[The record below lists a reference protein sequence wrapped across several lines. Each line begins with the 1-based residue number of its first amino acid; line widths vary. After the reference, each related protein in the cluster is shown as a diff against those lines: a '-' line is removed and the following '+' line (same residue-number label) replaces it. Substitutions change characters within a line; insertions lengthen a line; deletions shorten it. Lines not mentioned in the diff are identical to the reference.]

1 MKLQDFY
8 NEERALYEDKSAE
21 QDSKIRQLLEPKHT
35 PETSIKFAPRKSK
48 RNPLLRHITHFSAVA
63 AALVIGLFIGVSINN
78 ITASENEKIIYEAVS
93 KYESVETFVSE
104 GTTRIKIF
112 TQGPM
117 TNPNFQNLDDEVRYT
132 NKVLIKD
139 GKTYCRCEYKDKNST
154 VDILDGEYLTT
165 WQNGVPV
172 QKISVGAVNFPM
184 LSMLSLGD
192 ALSFVKNTF
201 QISAAVR
208 ERDNKI
214 VLSYKSKNS
223 DRYIAHTFSK
233 EDKRLSSSQF
243 YKIVDDKIVILQ
255 SMEKFICNQPLSVE
269 EITTPP
275 TK

>member
-8 NEERALYEDKSAE
+8 NEERSLFEAENAE
-21 QDSKIRQLLEPKHT
+21 QDAKIRQLLEPKHT
-35 PETSIKFAPRKSK
+35 PKTNLYFAPQKS
-48 RNPLLRHITHFSAVA
+48 RRSLFWRHVTHFSAVA

-78 ITASENEKIIYEAVS
+78 INASENEKIIYESVS
-93 KYESVETFVSE
+93 KYESVENFVSE
-104 GTTRIKIF
+104 GTTRIRIYS
-112 TQGPM
+112 QGPM

-132 NKVLIKD
+132 TKVLIKD
-139 GKTYCRCEYKDKNST
+139 GKTYCRSEYKDKNST
-154 VDILDGEYLTT
+154 VEILDGEYLTT
-165 WQNGVPV
+165 WQNGEPF
-172 QKISVGAVNFPM
+172 QKISVSAVNFPM

-201 QISAAVR
+201 QTSAAVR

-223 DRYIAHTFSK
+223 DRYIAYTFSK
-233 EDKRLSSSQF
+233 DEKRLSSAQI

-255 SMEKFICNQPLSVE
+255 SMEKILCNQPLSIE
-269 EITTPP
+269 EITAPP